1 MYILIKAKYGDHL
14 NQSTCENFVIS
25 SSKEKLDTIKAELD
39 KEQQLKIKRLL
50 QFNEELQNI
59 KNNWLDKNKPI
70 LFLYSLYWKR
80 YDQFVSEQLENLFL
94 KYNCSGKELY
104 DTNNSYKIIEV
115 KEI

>member
-14 NQSTCENFVIS
+14 NQSTYENYVIS
-25 SSKEKLDTIKAELD
+25 SSKEKLDAIKAELD
-39 KEQQLKIKRLL
+39 KEQQLKIKRLI

-70 LFLYSLYWKR
+70 LFLSSLYWKR
-80 YDQFVSEQLENLFL
+80 YDQFVSEQLENLCL

-104 DTNNSYKIIEV
+104 DVYNSYKIIEV